1 MARQSARKARQA
13 TRNFK
18 PESIRARNENQKT
31 LLRAFYH
38 SNTVIAV
45 GPAGTGKT
53 FLCATYAA
61 EQLFNHQTARVVLAR
76 PTVGVSKTQGFLP
89 GRLDQKLAPWARP
102 LTDAIKKHISAKK
115 YEEFIQSK
123 SLELCSIEHV
133 RGLTF
138 DDTILIIDEAQNTTP
153 AEIKALL
160 TRLGEDSR
168 VFICGD
174 VEQSDIEGENGLEVA
189 IKAAQYIRDSETI
202 RFSDDDVVRSD
213 ICRHWVKA
221 FSAIGA

>member
-1 MARQSARKARQA
+1 MPRQSKRKARQV
-13 TRNFK
+13 TRNFR
-18 PESIRARNENQKT
+18 PERITARNDNQKS
-31 LLRAFYH
+31 LLRAFH
-38 SNTVIAV
+38 QSNTVLAV

-115 YEEFIQSK
+115 YEEFILSK

-160 TRLGEDSR
+160 TRLGDDAR

-174 VEQSDIEGENGLEVA
+174 PDQSDIEGVNGLEVA
-189 IKAAQYIRDSETI
+189 MHAAVWVPGSELI
-202 RFSDDDVVRSD
+202 RFSDDDVVRSE
-213 ICRHWVKA
+213 ICKHWVKA